1 MNKERGAQKCA
12 NLKCNFKIAQIG
24 ERNVPLVLEA
34 GIILFYDNW
43 HQLRRQLM
51 TIIFFETKI
60 RHIVPTKI
68 RKNQGIYFKDNYC
81 QFDCQ

>member
-1 MNKERGAQKCA
+1 
-12 NLKCNFKIAQIG
+12 
-24 ERNVPLVLEA
+24 
-34 GIILFYDNW
+34 
-43 HQLRRQLM
+43 M